1 MNLQGLVQAPRLWVT
16 DPRADRRVTWM
27 ELFFDLIFVA
37 AVAEVG
43 SPLRADYSWPGLLR
57 YSLLFVLIWWAW
69 SGHTLYSTRFD
80 HDDLVQRGLIL
91 LQCFIA
97 AVMAANAKEALDSRS
112 SAGFG
117 AAYAGMRIV
126 LVLQYVRAR
135 RVPETRPLTTRY
147 AIGFGAA
154 AVLWIVSALL
164 EVPGRYWVWALA
176 LAVDFLTPWLAV
188 KHSMKFPP
196 DATHFPER
204 FGLFTIILL
213 GEFVA
218 AVMRGIES
226 QEYWSFSA
234 AATAFS
240 SMAFAFVLR
249 WWYFDVGQSASERHV
264 RSKRHAILFQVWH
277 YAHLPLFLGIGVAG
291 VGFERMISLQSGG
304 RLTGG
309 ESWVL
314 CSAVAVL
321 MAALISI
328 GATSESSQKRRNRTR
343 YMWAQYGLIGIAGF
357 LGFTAVGIPRVI
369 LVAGLLAA
377 CTAQTLLGRS
387 ALLAPKLVSRKAS
400 YPVPILAQPLNSI
413 ESP

>member
-57 YSLLFVLIWWAW
+57 YSFLFVLIWWAW

-135 RVPETRPLTTRY
+135 RLLETRELTTRY
-147 AIGFGAA
+147 AIGFGTAA
-154 AVLWIVSALL
+154 LLWIISALL
-164 EVPGRYWVWALA
+164 DAPERYWVWALA

-343 YMWAQYGLIGIAGF
+343 YLWAQYGLMASPAF
-357 LGFTAVGIPRVI
+357 LALPQSEFRESFWWPASWLR
-369 LVAGLLAA
+369 
-377 CTAQTLLGRS
+377 
-387 ALLAPKLVSRKAS
+387 ALLKPSS
-400 YPVPILAQPLNSI
+400 GEVPSLPRNSFLERHHIRSQSSLNR
-413 ESP
+413 